1 MIASFLTKAFW
12 QGVWIWCKAN
22 WKFILG
28 FSIPIILAII
38 WRKGNAAAIMKKGI
52 QVRDELIASE
62 RKAAG
67 LESQIKEDA
76 QKEFLDTMKDLE
88 EKYDKDL
95 EKIKSEQKEK
105 ENRDLSAEEA
115 SREIADKFRLRLVSD
130 EDDE

>member
-1 MIASFLTKAFW
+1 
-12 QGVWIWCKAN
+12 
-22 WKFILG
+22 
-28 FSIPIILAII
+28 
-38 WRKGNAAAIMKKGI
+38 MKKGI